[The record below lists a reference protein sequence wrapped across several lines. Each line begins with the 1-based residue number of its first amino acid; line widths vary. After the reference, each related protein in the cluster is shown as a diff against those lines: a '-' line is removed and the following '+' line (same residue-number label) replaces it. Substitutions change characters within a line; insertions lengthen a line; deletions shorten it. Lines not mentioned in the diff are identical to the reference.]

1 MGYVGNQRNS
11 ITVDCTEKTKGQK
24 SCCQVGTSENCNH
37 LLSQGYYH
45 PNTIAL
51 SVI

>member
-24 SCCQVGTSENCNH
+24 SFQVGTSENH
-37 LLSQGYYH
+37 LLSQGYCH

-51 SVI
+51 GVM